1 MIKNF
6 IILRMYRVLRVKF
19 ITLKAS
25 IKETIFLSSLKKI
38 TKVENVTSFSDFD
51 TNDGKGWKATPTVCV
66 KCLNRSVQVYQN
78 GGHLKDFECG
88 NCGFIGSLI
97 VDTESIEEGE

>member
-6 IILRMYRVLRVKF
+6 IILRMCRVLRVKF
-19 ITLKAS
+19 IILK
-25 IKETIFLSSLKKI
+25 TSLKEKK
-38 TKVENVTSFSDFD
+38 TGKAENITSFSDFD

-88 NCGFIGSLI
+88 HCGFIGSLI
-97 VDTESIEEGE
+97 VDTESLEEGE